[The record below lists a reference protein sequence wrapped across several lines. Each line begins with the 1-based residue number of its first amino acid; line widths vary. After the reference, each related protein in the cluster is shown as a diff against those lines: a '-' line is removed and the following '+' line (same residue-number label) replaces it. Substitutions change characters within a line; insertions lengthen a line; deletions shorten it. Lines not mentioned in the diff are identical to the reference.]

1 LTFGTPR
8 PPSTKKGTYVASTS
22 NQLPTDQPV
31 DDKKKGVDD
40 KEVPVD
46 HNFLDKRL

>member
-1 LTFGTPR
+1 LTFGTPQ

-46 HNFLDKRL
+46 HNNPDKKL

>member
-1 LTFGTPR
+1 
-8 PPSTKKGTYVASTS
+8 
-22 NQLPTDQPV
+22 V

-46 HNFLDKRL
+46 SRNLDKKVRISIDLNAK